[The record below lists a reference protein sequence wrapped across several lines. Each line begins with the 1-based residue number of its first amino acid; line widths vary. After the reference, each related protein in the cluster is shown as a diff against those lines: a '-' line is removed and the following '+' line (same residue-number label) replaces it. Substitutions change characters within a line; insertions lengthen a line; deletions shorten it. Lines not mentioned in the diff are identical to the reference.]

1 VKKCASCTKDLPE
14 AALHCVFCG
23 AKQPPAPAVQPGLAK
38 TAFGYSNEMM
48 EQLRQPPVTA
58 QSPAPPMPPAPPM
71 RPSPASMPPPPP
83 RQSAPSQPPPIA
95 AANAATLF
103 IDNGVPQVPAHA
115 AAQQHQ
121 PAFAQTLAA
130 PPNNMGMQPTLA
142 APPQSFPQPLRA
154 NPSSQPPPLG
164 PMMRPSAPSQPPPIF
179 GMPPNGYPAPAP
191 APSQNYPRQVIGG
204 IVEPWRES
212 IKLVMIVW
220 GLLVIAA
227 LATPVTVDPALTFSW
242 DALIHGEGTA
252 RIPFLVEAA
261 LGVLGIV
268 VALLP
273 MPVIARGALA
283 ALLGL
288 GVIATPIALAGAVPE
303 WHQLVV
309 LAAVLLIVPGLLMR
323 AGYPDAVLPRVIV
336 TAAVIAFVVP
346 ELIPQNGHIP
356 LIETIKSVMD
366 APGTAKIEPALHLA
380 RIVLI
385 VLTLLVWMPA
395 PTTAGGTMFA
405 WLVMLTIGLAVS
417 LVDIGLAIG
426 LDDHAIDVITKTP
439 AAVITWVVPT
449 ACLAF
454 VGYGLATVIGK
465 QLE

>member
-1 VKKCASCTKDLPE
+1 MKKCASCTKDLPE

-48 EQLRQPPVTA
+48 QQLRQPPVTA
-58 QSPAPPMPPAPPM
+58 QSPAPPMPV
-71 RPSPASMPPPPP
+71 RPSPSALPVPPVRQTPPPPP

-115 AAQQHQ
+115 AQQHQ

-130 PPNNMGMQPTLA
+130 PNAALQPTLA
-142 APPQSFPQPLRA
+142 APPGAFPQPLRSNA
-154 NPSSQPPPLG
+154 PSQPPPLG
-164 PMMRPSAPSQPPPIF
+164 PMLRPSQPPPIF
-179 GMPPNGYPAPAP
+179 GMPANGYPAPMP

-220 GLLVIAA
+220 GFLVIAA
-227 LATPVTVDPALTFSW
+227 LATPLNMDPLAFSW
-242 DALIHGEGTA
+242 EALIHGEGTA

-288 GVIATPIALAGAVPE
+288 GVIATPIALSGAVPE

-309 LAAVLLIVPGLLMR
+309 LASVLLIVPGLLMR
-323 AGYPDAVLPRVIV
+323 AGYPDAVLPRVII
-336 TAAVIAFVVP
+336 TACVIGFIVP
-346 ELIPQNGHIP
+346 ELVPQNGHIP
-356 LIETIKSVMD
+356 LIDTIKAVMD
-366 APGTAKIEPALHLA
+366 APGKAKIEHALHLA
-380 RIVLI
+380 RIVLV

-405 WLVMLTIGLAVS
+405 WLIMLTIGLAIS
-417 LVDIGLAIG
+417 LVDVGLAIG
-426 LDDHAIDVITKTP
+426 LDDHAVDIVTKTP
-439 AAVITWVVPT
+439 AVAITWVVPT